1 MMNRRCASRAL
12 LLVIMSSTVMA
23 QQTSSLYDLT
33 TETLQGKPADLGMY
47 RGKVT
52 LVVNTASECGFIPQY
67 AALQKLHDTY
77 ADRGFSVIGFPCNQF
92 GEQEPGDAA
101 GIATFCERNYGVTF
115 PLGEKIDVKGERA
128 HPLYR
133 HLASAAP
140 GILGTEAIKW
150 NFTKFL
156 IDREG
161 KVVGRYAPA
170 TKPESIAKDIEAL
183 L

>member
-1 MMNRRCASRAL
+1 MTATSVFDFEARHL
-12 LLVIMSSTVMA
+12 DGDVMP
-23 QQTSSLYDLT
+23 L
-33 TETLQGKPADLGMY
+33 ADF
-47 RGKVT
+47 RGKV
-52 LVVNTASECGFIPQY
+52 LLIVNTASECGFTPQY

-92 GEQEPGDAA
+92 GGQEPGDATA
-101 GIATFCERNYGVTF
+101 IATFCDRNFGVTF
-115 PLGEKIDVKGERA
+115 PLGEKIDVKGEHA

-133 HLASAAP
+133 HLTSTAP
-140 GILGTEAIKW
+140 GILGTESIKW

-156 IDREG
+156 IDRQG

-170 TKPESIAKDIEAL
+170 TKPDSIAKDIEAL